1 MKEVKLKLDDKSVEI
16 LGEIDPIHI
25 TSVINFGI
33 RLAKDTSYF
42 KILKG
47 EENVEVEEL
56 IAEKDTPKKS
66 KNEEVKEEVVEE
78 DNDIMDISGW

>member
-25 TSVINFGI
+25 TSIINFGI

-47 EENVEVEEL
+47 EEDIKVEEL
-56 IAEKDTPKKS
+56 IVEKDTPKKS
-66 KNEEVKEEVVEE
+66 KNEEVKEEIVEE
-78 DNDIMDISGW
+78 NNDIMDISGW

>member
-1 MKEVKLKLDDKSVEI
+1 MKEVKLKLDDRSVEI

-25 TSVINFGI
+25 TSIINFGI

-47 EENVEVEEL
+47 EEEIEVEEL
-56 IAEKDTPKKS
+56 VEKDTSKKS
-66 KNEEVKEEVVEE
+66 KIEEVKEEIVEE
-78 DNDIMDISGW
+78 DDDVMDISGW